1 MKQARVVGDAI
12 LKEIVKV
19 SFSPKNKYPQK
30 YLDNK
35 KTEEKIEF
43 LLLTPKD
50 ALLINLPRMPI
61 FKSLMRAFMEHS
73 VTLGRDSNEVLLIWE
88 IMAALTVMVTKSK
101 SFAAV
106 PGAFLIAE
114 NILRGGDQ
122 DTIDFL
128 SNIGITPAYSTYKRQ
143 KSDLLD
149 SRDLPDNWLLHPDVN
164 IKTLPQQRKTF

>member
-1 MKQARVVGDAI
+1 M
-12 LKEIVKV
+12 
-19 SFSPKNKYPQK
+19 
-30 YLDNK
+30 
-35 KTEEKIEF
+35 
-43 LLLTPKD
+43 
-50 ALLINLPRMPI
+50 
-61 FKSLMRAFMEHS
+61 
-73 VTLGRDSNEVLLIWE
+73 TLGRDSIEVLLIWE
-88 IMAALTVMVTKSK
+88 IMSALTVMVTKSK
-101 SFAAV
+101 ESFAAL